1 MKKLFVA
8 SVICMCGLLSTAM
21 AEDQSPAV
29 SGEKLFARHC
39 AVCHPQG
46 GNIINPKKT
55 LKKADLEARNI
66 KSEEELVA
74 FFRTGAPGMP
84 KFDETAIPN
93 NDARELARYIL
104 KTFK

>member
-8 SVICMCGLLSTAM
+8 SLIGMFGGLSTAM
-21 AEDQSPAV
+21 AEEKSTAV
-29 SGEKLFARHC
+29 SGEKLFAQHC

-46 GNIINPKKT
+46 GNIINPQKT
-55 LKKADLEARNI
+55 LKKNDLEARNI

-74 FFRTGAPGMP
+74 FFRAGASGMP

-93 NDARELARYIL
+93 NEAREIARYIL